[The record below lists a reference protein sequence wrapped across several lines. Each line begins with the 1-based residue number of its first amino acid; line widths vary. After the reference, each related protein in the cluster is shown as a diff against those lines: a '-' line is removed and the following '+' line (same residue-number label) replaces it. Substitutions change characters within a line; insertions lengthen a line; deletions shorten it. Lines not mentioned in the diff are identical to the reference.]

1 MNPRIKAL
9 WLEALRSKEYPQ
21 TKGKLKTE
29 EGYCCLGVLCDLYL
43 KEHSKEWKPSDF
55 IEDDEI
61 LSYEIDAREN
71 LTPESVVKWAELPC
85 DNPGV
90 MFEDRDYVTD
100 LTELNDS
107 LNMNFEEIAA
117 YIENQL

>member
-9 WLEALRSKEYPQ
+9 WVEALRSKEYPQ
-21 TKGKLKTE
+21 TKGKLKTQD
-29 EGYCCLGVLCDLYL
+29 GYCCLGVLCDLYL
-43 KEHSKEWKPSDF
+43 KEHSEEWKSSDF

-61 LSYEIDAREN
+61 LSYVIDSCDN
-71 LTPESVVKWAELPC
+71 LPPESVVEWAELPC

-90 MFEDRDYVTD
+90 MIDGVNYVTD

-107 LNMNFEEIAA
+107 LCMNFEEISD